1 VPERALL
8 TTNSSIYT
16 GGRILL
22 CASICGTQAVEVKG
36 KMLEAMNSSGE
47 ARSADEQTSEK

>member
-1 VPERALL
+1 
-8 TTNSSIYT
+8 
-16 GGRILL
+16 
-22 CASICGTQAVEVKG
+22 VEVKG

>member
-1 VPERALL
+1 MPERALL